1 MWIANGYTS
10 SNISLDSEGEEE
22 SDTDQSDEDLGQE
35 ADDEDSGNGGGRRDI
50 GYVVGDVT
58 QPKKAKDENALIVH
72 CVGELY
78 MYMCHLLHEI
88 SRSDSIS

>member
-22 SDTDQSDEDLGQE
+22 SDTDQSDEDREQGA
-35 ADDEDSGNGGGRRDI
+35 ADDDSGNGGGRRDV

-58 QPKKAKDENALIVH
+58 QPKTPKDENALNVH
-72 CVGELY
+72 CVGEL
-78 MYMCHLLHEI
+78 
-88 SRSDSIS
+88 